1 MPDTPAIPH
10 IHPWPIHDHH
20 AREARVMSA
29 THAVDR
35 ARLAVDV
42 AQATLARRVRE
53 HEAAVREMRGAETLT
68 EGACNDRT

>member
-53 HEAAVREMRGAETLT
+53 HEAAVREMRGGDETPHDDCL
-68 EGACNDRT
+68 R